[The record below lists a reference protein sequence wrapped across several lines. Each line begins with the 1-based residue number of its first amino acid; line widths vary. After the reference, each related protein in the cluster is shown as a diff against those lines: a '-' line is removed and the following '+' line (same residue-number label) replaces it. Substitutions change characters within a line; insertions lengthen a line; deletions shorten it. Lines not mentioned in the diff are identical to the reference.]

1 MIYNDFHL
9 EYFGIIVIEQAAHPK
24 FRATIHTLKPK
35 PPLANHFD
43 PSPFF
48 GFIVFC
54 SNNSMPSPEKMN
66 AKQLVCNKHFLLF
79 AMVILEGPAVAVEE
93 RGSV

>member
-1 MIYNDFHL
+1 MIYNDFQL
-9 EYFGIIVIEQAAHPK
+9 EYFGIIAIEEVAHPK
-24 FRATIHTLKPK
+24 FRATIHTLKP
-35 PPLANHFD
+35 PLANLFD

-66 AKQLVCNKHFLLF
+66 AKQLVWNMHVLLC
-79 AMVILEGPAVAVEE
+79 AMVILEGPAVDVKE